1 MIKDRTLTFRVSSE
15 DVQKLEEINFVLF
28 DSTIS
33 DTLRGLIGR
42 EYQALSKAGII
53 K

>member
-1 MIKDRTLTFRVSSE
+1 MKDRTLTFRVSSE
-15 DVQKLEEINFVLF
+15 DVQKLEEINFSLF
-28 DSTIS
+28 DSS
-33 DTLRGLIGR
+33 LSETLRKMIGR